1 MRKML
6 GLFFFLDIMKYDI
19 FKYMFS
25 VTDAKVMNIYN
36 VTQVLLIFLFL
47 LTNYT
52 DYSTVTRTDL
62 H

>member
-1 MRKML
+1 ML